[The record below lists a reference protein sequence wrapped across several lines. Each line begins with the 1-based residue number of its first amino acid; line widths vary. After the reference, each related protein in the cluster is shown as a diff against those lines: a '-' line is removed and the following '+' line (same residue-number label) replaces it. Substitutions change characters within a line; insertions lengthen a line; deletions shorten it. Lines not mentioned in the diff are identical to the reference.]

1 MVSLAYASARRSLR
15 ALHQSGRVDRSM
27 AVVAMLVP
35 ALAAFGVARPALAQ
49 DQNPDQ
55 SQTAPRKHK
64 KKATPA
70 PSDSESP
77 SQGESAAPASP
88 RESSSPSAPNPAPS
102 APTGPPP
109 ASLEPPVA
117 ALLPSVAPPESDA
130 ITNTT
135 EYPNKR
141 YLFIGVR
148 YRGTIIPKFL
158 ENLFVNDGATIYSNT
173 IGAEFEIR
181 SAGQSMIPWIQYTD
195 YNTGNIL
202 FFQKGSADVANN
214 YSVVN
219 SSLKA
224 IYLGID
230 ELWSTPIAK
239 HLDFEYGFGVGIGF
253 VFGSLGNNWVSQTSN
268 GPLVGSNGNHYTECQ
283 TTAAPADAVGLTN
296 GCDPSQHTDPNPHKV
311 GGYNEANWFNG
322 GPVPVIFPHIAI
334 PQLSLRY
341 KPIKQLETRLSVGF
355 SLTGFWFGLSADYGL
370 ERKEDAASAGHAT
383 SQTQLHTP
391 FRDTL

>member
-1 MVSLAYASARRSLR
+1 MTAGAT
-15 ALHQSGRVDRSM
+15 
-27 AVVAMLVP
+27 LVL
-35 ALAAFGVARPALAQ
+35 ALAACVIGPPAFAQ
-49 DQNPDQ
+49 AENPDQ
-55 SQTAPRKHK
+55 SQIAPPKHK
-64 KKATPA
+64 KKVTPA

-77 SQGESAAPASP
+77 SQGESGAPAL
-88 RESSSPSAPNPAPS
+88 REGSSRSAPNPGPVAP
-102 APTGPPP
+102 AGPPP
-109 ASLEPPVA
+109 ALLGTPVA
-117 ALLPSVAPPESDA
+117 TSLPSIAPPESDA
-130 ITNTT
+130 ITDTT

-141 YLFIGVR
+141 YLFTGVR
-148 YRGTIIPKFL
+148 YRGTIIPKFI
-158 ENLFVNDGATIYSNT
+158 ENIFVNDGETIYSNT
-173 IGAEFEIR
+173 IGAEFDIR
-181 SAGQSMIPWIQYTD
+181 SAGQSMIPWIQYAD

-230 ELWSTPIAK
+230 ELWSTPIAR
-239 HLDFEYGFGVGIGF
+239 HFDFEYGFGVGIGF

-311 GGYNEANWFNG
+311 GGYNEANWLNG

-383 SQTQLHTP
+383 NHETQLRTP